1 MKKLVLLSIYI
12 ISVNVVIAQSKK
24 EQIQSLTFRVDS
36 INAILSSER
45 NVFAQK
51 EQGYTSKI
59 SNLENQISL
68 LKSEI
73 ELINKKSSNKEVENE
88 NLKNELTKRKNENE
102 RIIYQLKTM
111 TDSIKQNIQ
120 LINNS
125 KLMNELPFIGLK
137 QLGEF
142 WDVGSGSGEIAMYK
156 IEIMANA
163 DLFLIK
169 QKYYTSLD
177 SLSKENK
184 FYVGKYTPIIKGIGE
199 FDKNE
204 YYKITDK
211 SFIIVD
217 ENGNPLK
224 LSGCCNQHDVALN
237 YKLKCICNIDFY

>member
-1 MKKLVLLSIYI
+1 MKKLVFVSIQLI
-12 ISVNVVIAQSKK
+12 LINIVFAQSKK
-24 EQIQSLTFRVDS
+24 EQIEILTFRIDS
-36 INAILSSER
+36 INSILSSER
-45 NVFAQK
+45 NTIAQK
-51 EQGYTSKI
+51 ELGYSSKI
-59 SNLENQISL
+59 SNLENQVTL

-73 ELINKKSSNKEVENE
+73 ELINKNSSGKDLEIK
-88 NLKNELTKRKNENE
+88 NLNNELVKTKNENE
-102 RIIYQLKTM
+102 KIIYRLKTM
-111 TDSIKQNIQ
+111 TDSIKQSIQ

-125 KLMNELPFIGLK
+125 KLMNELPFVGLK
-137 QLGEF
+137 ELGEF

-169 QKYYTSLD
+169 QKYYTLLD

-204 YYKITDK
+204 YYKITAK

>member
-1 MKKLVLLSIYI
+1 MKKTILIFIYVILSLV
-12 ISVNVVIAQSKK
+12 VFAQSKK

-36 INAILSSER
+36 INTILSSER
-45 NVFAQK
+45 NFFTQK
-51 EQGYTSKI
+51 EQGYTSKV
-59 SNLENQISL
+59 SNLENQVASL
-68 LKSEI
+68 KTEI
-73 ELINKKSSNKEVENE
+73 DIINKNLSGKYLEIKNLNNELIK
-88 NLKNELTKRKNENE
+88 TKNENE

-169 QKYYTSLD
+169 QKYYTSFD

>member
-1 MKKLVLLSIYI
+1 MKKIVLLSIYI

-24 EQIQSLTFRVDS
+24 EQIQTLTFRVDS
-36 INAILSSER
+36 INTILTSER
-45 NVFAQK
+45 NFFTQK

-73 ELINKKSSNKEVENE
+73 ELINKKSTDKDSEIN

-169 QKYYTSLD
+169 QKYYTSFD